1 MRILFVDLNTKL
13 ETVFD
18 LETRARGGMITSLF
32 KVSDYLAMRGHDVT
46 VLSDIENTGVTKH
59 GVKWLDEQWGEYD
72 VLIINRGTSDGHPWI
87 RAKRR
92 ILWTHDLP
100 HSGFIPNPKTLHA
113 FDRVVFMSRY
123 AERIWRTFYR
133 TIGKSV
139 TIPNG
144 VNKKM
149 FFPREK
155 DMDYMIY
162 ASAPNRGLDK
172 LPFVFDCIKA
182 RIDRDLKMHAYS
194 NMAILHP
201 NEHSKD
207 HNEVLADGYKHEYEH
222 IDSGFKA
229 LDPIPQ
235 QQLADELGRASLM
248 ILPTPFPEICSN
260 SILQSLAS
268 GTPIITTGNLGSAG
282 EWVKH
287 KHSGMLTK
295 FITNDYVVHSVE
307 MIRNACYVLENKKR
321 HKRMIRN
328 ASNTRILSWDEVGAS
343 WKRMIENL

>member
-1 MRILFVDLNTKL
+1 
-13 ETVFD
+13 
-18 LETRARGGMITSLF
+18 
-32 KVSDYLAMRGHDVT
+32 
-46 VLSDIENTGVTKH
+46 
-59 GVKWLDEQWGEYD
+59 VKWLDEQWGEYD